1 MAFTV
6 VHYETKYGAKDGV
19 ATSWLEKLVQPITSG
34 EESAGFAG
42 LRVPVFLRRCG
53 LASFPAKDVGSPRS
67 NAPYSW
73 FWDLLLLLD
82 SLLPTCLLQW
92 LC

>member
-53 LASFPAKDVGSPRS
+53 LSKDSEATLPIRSLGIDCCCWKVYCIPAFCNAVLTGS
-67 NAPYSW
+67 AEA
-73 FWDLLLLLD
+73 
-82 SLLPTCLLQW
+82 
-92 LC
+92 